1 MTRQSVSAV
10 NAGHRFADSR
20 NTVRVK
26 LRPDRK
32 TRMESDLAEV
42 TAEVTRAQGEADA
55 ANERLAR
62 LQKEQRGLQ
71 TALDIMNG
79 VESPAPEPALDRKAI
94 LDALAAMAPTAAAA
108 HAINAAPSEQ
118 GGAGPLGLKP
128 KADIV
133 FNAPEGWTKGV
144 LNGEEILLEP
154 GMAVMKNSFGEEVI
168 AKIGTVFTP
177 MNEPVRPDVQAPI
190 LPPLTT
196 DEEFMS
202 DAELL
207 DG

>member
-1 MTRQSVSAV
+1 MR
-10 NAGHRFADSR
+10 
-20 NTVRVK
+20 
-26 LRPDRK
+26 LDRRK
-32 TRMESDLAEV
+32 RMEQDLAEV
-42 TAEVTRAQGEADA
+42 TAEVTRAQSEADA

-62 LQKEQRGLQ
+62 LHKEQRGLQ
-71 TALDIMNG
+71 AALDIMDG
-79 VESPAPEPALDRKAI
+79 REQPAPADDTRQRV
-94 LDALAAMAPTAAAA
+94 LDALARLAPTAAAA
-108 HAINAAPSEQ
+108 HAINAEPSEQ

-133 FNAPEGWTKGV
+133 FNAPEGWTKGT

-168 AKIGTVFTP
+168 AKIGTVFAP
-177 MNEPVRPDVQAPI
+177 MNEPTKPEGLGPL
-190 LPPLTT
+190 LPPLES
-196 DEEFMS
+196 DDFMS